1 MKGTRPALAL
11 AALLGATNAASA
23 ETIVLD
29 YKMRAMGFPVAYA
42 RVEATIE
49 DTRYAVHVTGENTG
63 LADLFGSLSLD
74 ATATGAFPGRI
85 VVPTYFATKNLY
97 DGAPRQTRVVWTGTD
112 ANPEIITPTLE
123 AEDRTP
129 IPDEAREDAL
139 DPISALLAFAY
150 GEPTRY
156 RCEGDVKVYD
166 GRRSYTLTL
175 GEGIVERIRIGS
187 YELTALKCRI
197 TYLRTGGKAPGG
209 WLSSSEDREDA
220 EIWFWIDDKG
230 RALPVL
236 LEGDAPIGSAVAEL
250 QALPGYPND

>member
-1 MKGTRPALAL
+1 ML
-11 AALLGATNAASA
+11 AACALPAQAAA
-23 ETIVLD
+23 EDLVLD
-29 YKMRAMGFPVAYA
+29 YEMRAMGFTVAYA
-42 RVEATIE
+42 RVTATIE
-49 DTRYAVHVTGENTG
+49 DTRYTIRVTGENTA
-63 LADLFGSLSLD
+63 LADLFASLSLD

-85 VVPTYFATKNLY
+85 IVPTYFATRNLY
-97 DGAPRQTRVVWTGTD
+97 DGAPRQTRVVWTGTE

-150 GEPTRY
+150 GEPSRY
-156 RCEGDVKVYD
+156 RCLGTAKVYD

-175 GEGIVERIRIGS
+175 DDGIVERVEIGG

-197 TYLRTGGKAPGG
+197 TYLRTGGKTPGG
-209 WLSSSEDREDA
+209 WLSSSDDRDEA
-220 EIWFWIDDKG
+220 EIWFWIDQKG

-250 QALPGYPND
+250 QSLPGYPKD